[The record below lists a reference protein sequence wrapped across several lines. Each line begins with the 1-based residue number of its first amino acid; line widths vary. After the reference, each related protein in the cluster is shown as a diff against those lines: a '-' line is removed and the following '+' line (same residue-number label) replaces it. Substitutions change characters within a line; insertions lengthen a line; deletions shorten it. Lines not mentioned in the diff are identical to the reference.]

1 MEILVVIFQLV
12 QTIQSKHSKHLDF
25 EKVFFLIDNG
35 LPSEGIYADF
45 SDDKNINEIDK
56 SELEYLIKLSLDMI
70 DLLAKNENIDR
81 DRAKIS
87 LSTTEPFKT
96 NWEFIEEKI

>member
-1 MEILVVIFQLV
+1 MV
-12 QTIQSKHSKHLDF
+12 LDF

-56 SELEYLIKLSLDMI
+56 SEIEYLIKLSLDMI

-81 DRAKIS
+81 DRAKIT

-96 NWEFIEEKI
+96 NWEYIEEKNMKDIAKIFQDVSDDG